1 VKRGTPASAQGG
13 IYVINE
19 FLNSLGIDTTRYH
32 IADGS
37 GVSSYNLLTAEMIA
51 QLLGSMAKRDS
62 IFPLFYESLPIAG
75 IDGTLQ
81 QRMKG
86 TPAEGNLRAK
96 TGTISA
102 VSSLS
107 GYVRTL
113 DDEQLVFSMFMQN
126 FIYPTR
132 LYQQAQDK
140 IGALLASFSRTGRIA
155 VRQP

>member
-1 VKRGTPASAQGG
+1 
-13 IYVINE
+13 
-19 FLNSLGIDTTRYH
+19 
-32 IADGS
+32 
-37 GVSSYNLLTAEMIA
+37 
-51 QLLGSMAKRDS
+51 MAKRNS
-62 IFPLFYESLPIAG
+62 IYPLFYESLPIAG